1 MITIPNLILASLYY
15 FVPAYFANGAP
26 VLLKRFNPLKMPV
39 DFNKK
44 FKGQPIF
51 GSHKTWGGL
60 IIASL
65 IGLLTFYVQ
74 KLLYLCPFFQK
85 YSLFDY
91 SEQTVWL
98 GFLLGFGAI
107 FGDLI
112 KSFFKRRF
120 HHKPGSSWIPFDKL
134 DFVLVAYG
142 KLQCQC
148 RRRGSHDSFNRK
160 PNGLRGSRRRIAEEH
175 DAKGDRSRTSRVA
188 RPAGPA
194 VKRADCFAS
203 IWILHDP
210 LLASVPATPG

>member
-1 MITIPNLILASLYY
+1 MSTISNIILASLYY

-26 VLLKRFNPLKMPV
+26 VLLKRFNPLKNPV

-44 FKGQPIF
+44 FRGYPIF

-65 IGLLTFYVQ
+65 VGLLTFYIQ
-74 KLLYLCPFFQK
+74 KLLFVYPFFQR
-85 YSLFDY
+85 YSLFNY

-120 HHKPGSSWIPFDKL
+120 HHKPGASWIPFDQL
-134 DFVLVAYG
+134 DFVLGA
-142 KLQCQC
+142 LIF
-148 RRRGSHDSFNRK
+148 SFIIYI
-160 PNGLRGSRRRIAEEH
+160 P
-175 DAKGDRSRTSRVA
+175 
-188 RPAGPA
+188 P
-194 VKRADCFAS
+194 
-203 IWILHDP
+203 
-210 LLASVPATPG
+210 ASVILVLVILTPFIHILFNHLGYYLKLKRSKW